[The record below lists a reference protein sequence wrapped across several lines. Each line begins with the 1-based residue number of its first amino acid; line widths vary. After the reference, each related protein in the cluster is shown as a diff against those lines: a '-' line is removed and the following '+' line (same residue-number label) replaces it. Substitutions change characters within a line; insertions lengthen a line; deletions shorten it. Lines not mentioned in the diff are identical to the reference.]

1 MSTELEFKR
10 LSKYMVSILVTF
22 KNSLGIACT
31 WEINQWKN
39 AQK

>member
-10 LSKYMVSILVTF
+10 LSKYMVSILATF
-22 KNSLGIACT
+22 KNSLGIACA

-39 AQK
+39 DQK